1 VHRLYHYLVHQL
13 SKSVLSYI
21 RKQNLLRPGDR
32 AGVAVSGGA
41 DSVALLRV
49 LLELRAELGLVLSV
63 VHLNHCLR
71 GAESDGD
78 EQFVREFAAH
88 HDLPF
93 FSVRRDVSTYATEK
107 KLSVETAARELRYQY
122 FEELLRKGEFNKLAT
137 AHTLDDQAE
146 TVLLRLLRGSGLRGL
161 SAIRPRLLVKD
172 VAEQVCG
179 AIIRPL
185 LSTRRAQ
192 AAVYLA
198 ELGQKW
204 HDDATNRN
212 LQYTRNRVRHV
223 LVPLLQK
230 EFNPAATEKLSEL
243 AEIARGEEE
252 FWDQERN
259 RLFGSVVS
267 LKRPAWLPTPFYV
280 SSAPAQDGPKSET
293 IDPLP
298 LQKLKQPWP
307 SISDFALNLE
317 RFRALP
323 LGAQRR
329 LLQSLESF
337 GMPLDFLHMDRLV
350 RLASSDENP
359 ESEIRLPGGWRA
371 VRTAKE
377 LLIFTPDLRTE
388 DRIACDYEYPFEVP
402 GSVAV
407 WENGIVLDAQF
418 TSADERY
425 NPDHL
430 LDRRFAD
437 NLLVRNWRAGDRFW
451 PANSKQPKKIKELLQ
466 DRHITGDEK
475 KAWPVIASGEEIVWL
490 RGFGVRQDLQTQN
503 GAGILITEKALDS
516 GLYPE
521 TGN

>member
-1 VHRLYHYLVHQL
+1 MYHLRVHELA
-13 SKSVLSYI
+13 KSALGYI
-21 RKQNLLRPGDR
+21 RKQDLLRPGDR
-32 AGVAVSGGA
+32 VGVAVSGGA

-71 GAESDGD
+71 GSESDGD
-78 EQFVREFAAH
+78 EQFVRELAAF

-93 FSVRRDVSTYATEK
+93 FSVRRDVSAYATEK
-107 KLSVETAARELRYQY
+107 KLSVEAAARELRYQY

-161 SAIRPRLLVKD
+161 SAVRPRLLVKD

-185 LSTRRAQ
+185 LSTRRER
-192 AAVYLA
+192 AVAYLA
-198 ELGQKW
+198 ELGQEW
-204 HDDATNRN
+204 HEDATNKN

-223 LVPLLQK
+223 LVPLLEK
-230 EFNPAATEKLSEL
+230 EFNPAATEKLAEL

-259 RLFGSVVS
+259 RLFGSIVT

-280 SSAPAQDGPKSET
+280 PLAPAQDGQKPEDL
-293 IDPLP
+293 DPPL
-298 LQKLKQPWP
+298 LQKLKQPGP
-307 SISDFALNLE
+307 MIGDFALNLDKL
-317 RFRALP
+317 RALP

-337 GMPLDFLHMDRLV
+337 GMPMDFLHIDRLV
-350 RLASSDENP
+350 RLASSDENS
-359 ESEIRLPGGWRA
+359 ESEIRLPWGWRA

-388 DRIACDYEYPFEVP
+388 DRIACDYEYQFRVP
-402 GSVAV
+402 GSITV
-407 WENGIVLDAQF
+407 WENGVVLDAQF
-418 TSADERY
+418 ASAGERY
-425 NPDHL
+425 NHL
-430 LDRRFAD
+430 LDRRFAEG
-437 NLLVRNWRAGDRFW
+437 LVVRNWRPGDRFW
-451 PANSKQPKKIKELLQ
+451 PANSKEPKKIKEILQ

-475 KAWPVIASGEEIVWL
+475 KAWPVIASGEDVVWL
-490 RGFGVRQDLQTQN
+490 RGFGVRRDLQTEN
-503 GAGILITEKALDS
+503 GAGILITEKALHS
-516 GLYPE
+516 ELYPE